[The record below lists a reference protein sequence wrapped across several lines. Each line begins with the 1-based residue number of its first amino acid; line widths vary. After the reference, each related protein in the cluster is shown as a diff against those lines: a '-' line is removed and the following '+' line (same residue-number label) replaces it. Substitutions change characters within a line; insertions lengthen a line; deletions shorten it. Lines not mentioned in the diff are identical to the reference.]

1 MILTNH
7 IICPNMIFMNADAWN
22 KMSEHDQQVV
32 QEAIDAAIA
41 WQDEQIIA
49 AEQTLADELHEK
61 YGVEIITPD
70 DTIREATIPYIQPLI
85 EDWDLIQSMA

>member
-1 MILTNH
+1 MSTYLYAWEGVACIAVMMIHCLLPGETGAL
-7 IICPNMIFMNADAWN
+7 M
-22 KMSEHDQQVV
+22 
-32 QEAIDAAIA
+32 
-41 WQDEQIIA
+41 
-49 AEQTLADELHEK
+49 QTLADELHEK